1 MYFIVSQQYYTLK
14 TAPGSIPRAFFC
26 IVTTKKGLYALKPS
40 IFQNLGFFT
49 APIIYAI
56 VILISPVDVLK

>member
-49 APIIYAI
+49 APFFPFINLVKFAYM
-56 VILISPVDVLK
+56 L